1 MKVLILS
8 DIHANLTALEAVLAD
23 APDYDAVWC
32 LGDLVGYGP
41 DPNECIE
48 RIRSLPNLV
57 CLMGNHDAAVLDIID
72 ANAFNPEA
80 RASVQWTKQVLT
92 ETNLLDMSKKTAR
105 IVVED
110 TTLAHASPRYPIW
123 EYLLDV
129 YTAKINFDYF
139 TTGLCLVG
147 HTHVPVIYTLEE
159 GASQARLVV
168 PEANTVTEL
177 PLRSIVNPGSVGQPR
192 DRDPR
197 AAYALFE
204 PETRLWEYRR
214 VSYEIEPVQA
224 RMRAAGLPERHI
236 KRLAAGW

>member
-8 DIHANLTALEAVLAD
+8 DIHANRTALEAVLAD
-23 APDYDAVWC
+23 AQDYDAVWC

-41 DPNECIE
+41 DPNECID

-80 RASVQWTKQVLT
+80 RASVQWTKQTLT
-92 ETNLLDMSKKTAR
+92 EGNLLELGKKTAR
-105 IVVED
+105 MVVEN

-139 TTGLCLVG
+139 TTALCLVG

-159 GASQARLVV
+159 GASQAKLIV
-168 PEANTVTEL
+168 PEVNTVVEL

-214 VSYEIEPVQA
+214 VSYDVEPVQA
-224 RMRAAGLPERHI
+224 RMRSAGLPERHI